1 MIGCIDTT
9 TPLIGAGCVIS
20 TIILGWMWGRF
31 LSAPAQVDEDA
42 GDQGADWSGEGS
54 NSLHGEGK

>member
-9 TPLIGAGCVIS
+9 TLLIAAGCVIS

-31 LSAPAQVDEDA
+31 LSAPAQTDEDA
-42 GDQGADWSGEGS
+42 GQEGADWGGERNNG
-54 NSLHGEGK
+54 LHVEGQ